1 MPVHLCELQHI
12 YRMVKVPVR
21 CLACAVLSLN
31 EVKYV
36 LPLLQVVDM
45 DGCVGSIDTF
55 VVEPFVPHKQEYYLC
70 MQVTF
75 ACSSQGEAVT
85 KCTSMLSSMAL
96 QRPVM
101 VTERCFEVAGIVGA
115 HAEGACSRFHWG
127 THMQSNRLG
136 NDISFSDA
144 GGVEIEENWDRVKKI
159 TLDAEQPADAA
170 ALAPLLSTL
179 PLELRPDMEAFIQAC
194 YEVRVLLNGQDTQ
207 QLWKLGHDRHTSWA
221 SDDAD
226 PGASKG

>member
-1 MPVHLCELQHI
+1 MHAQFSASM
-12 YRMVKVPVR
+12 R
-21 CLACAVLSLN
+21 
-31 EVKYV
+31 VKYV

-159 TLDAEQPADAA
+159 TLDAAQPADAA
-170 ALAPLLSTL
+170 AAGAPAVHPASGAAPRHGGPSSKLAT
-179 PLELRPDMEAFIQAC
+179 RYAC
-194 YEVRVLLNGQDTQ
+194 CSMAQDTQ